1 MTSPTIQALR
11 SEHSHALELFDS
23 LTAAEWALP
32 SGCAGWSVQDV
43 AQHMASTFHSI
54 ADASSIEM
62 GSTPDVEQNAEVPV
76 QARRDWTPEQVMA
89 EYREWSE
96 KGIATLAAM
105 QEPPMRDM
113 VVPLANLGSHPLRL
127 LGNAI
132 CFDHYCHLRHDLGAA
147 IRRAA
152 DLPHDPLVLEATV
165 EWMLLGIPQMCTDA
179 LAACITGVSFVF
191 SDLQH
196 VLYTLQPGAPG
207 ELWQVAHG
215 TDASLPVVL
224 TSAHE
229 FVSWGTKRTDWRG
242 HVQLTDDHSA
252 ATLDAINVI

>member
-1 MTSPTIQALR
+1 MTSPAIQALR
-11 SEHSHALELFDS
+11 SEHSHALKLFDS
-23 LTAAEWALP
+23 LTADEWALP

-62 GSTPDVEQNAEVPV
+62 GTTPDVEQNAEVPV
-76 QARRDWTPEQVMA
+76 RARRDWTTDQVMA
-89 EYREWSE
+89 EYREWSD

-105 QEPPMRDM
+105 QEPPMAEM
-113 VVPLANLGSHPLRL
+113 VVPLANLGAHPLRL
-127 LGNAI
+127 LANAI
-132 CFDHYCHLRHDLGAA
+132 CFDHYCHLRTDIGAA
-147 IRRAA
+147 ISRAA
-152 DLPHDPLVLEATV
+152 DLPHDPMVLEATV
-165 EWMLLGIPQMCTDA
+165 EWMMAGIPQMCTDA
-179 LAACITGVSFVF
+179 LAGCTQGVSFVF

-196 VLYTLQPGAPG
+196 VLYTLAPGAPG
-207 ELWQVAHG
+207 ELWEVAHG

-229 FVSWGTKRTDWRG
+229 FVSWATKRSDWRG
-242 HVQLTDDHSA
+242 HVQLTDEGAA